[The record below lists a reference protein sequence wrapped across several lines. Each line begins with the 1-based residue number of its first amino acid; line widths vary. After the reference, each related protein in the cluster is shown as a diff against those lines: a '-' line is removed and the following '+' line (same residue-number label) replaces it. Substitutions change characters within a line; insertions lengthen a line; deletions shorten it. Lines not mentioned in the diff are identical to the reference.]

1 MSVKKATLI
10 ATLSAATLT
19 GYNTTSVAEVIAA
32 AVPQAPPVSCDI
44 TMRYWCIVQADATV
58 NMVDAGGYRTWSIT
72 PARSKT
78 VGVVVRENKLCDS
91 PGKYRPRR
99 SDESDVVDVSTRDG
113 RNHVVTFSLTED
125 GVCTL
130 RVEYAT
136 GRDDW
141 AREGQRIAKYRLFVC
156 SENSCRTSLLSIE

>member
-1 MSVKKATLI
+1 MKNATLI

-19 GYNTTSVAEVIAA
+19 GYNTTSVSEATAA
-32 AVPQAPPVSCDI
+32 SVPQAPPVSCDI
-44 TMRYWCIVQADATV
+44 TLRYWCIVQADATV

-72 PARSKT
+72 PAGSKT

-91 PGKYRPRR
+91 PATYRPRR
-99 SDESDVVDVSTRDG
+99 IDESDGVDVSARAG
-113 RNHVVTFSLTED
+113 RNHVVNFSLTEG

-141 AREGQRIAKYRLFVC
+141 AREAQGIAKYRLFVC